1 MQRLMLIITALL
13 LMSVCALGQDYRGDE
28 AAYVRSMMSEAGA
41 KSVTQSKAGIRT
53 TESPLKVYVIFSGQ
67 ERMKANFAARL
78 DEWNRAE
85 GDRYGRV
92 ELVDDASHADI
103 ILSRFVGGLK
113 SARQDDSRRDNSPTS
128 DLLIDPVSHRAIP
141 LAKAPPHE
149 YSSAQAYCYVAA
161 RDGDSLTVLWRGK
174 DTIRAGAG
182 REDHYWERRGSGD
195 SKSAGDRVLKKL
207 FEMSRARTR
216 SKD

>member
-1 MQRLMLIITALL
+1 MRRLMLIVTALL
-13 LMSVCALGQDYRGDE
+13 LTSAYASGRDYSGDE
-28 AAYVRSMMSEAGA
+28 AAYVRLMMSETKA
-41 KSVTQSKAGIRT
+41 KSVTQTKAGIRT
-53 TESPLKVYVIFSGQ
+53 TESSLKVYVIASGQ
-67 ERMKANFAARL
+67 ERMRADFAERL
-78 DEWNRAE
+78 EEWNRAE
-85 GDRYGRV
+85 GDRYGRL
-92 ELVDDASHADI
+92 ELAEDASHADI
-103 ILSRFVGGLK
+103 ILARFVGGLK
-113 SARQDDSRRDNSPTS
+113 TARQDDSRRDNSPTS

-161 RDGDSLTVLWRGK
+161 RDGDALTVLWRGK
-174 DTIRAGAG
+174 DTIRVGAG

-195 SKSAGDRVLKKL
+195 SKRAGDRVLKKL